1 VRSAA
6 IAARSL
12 LAPDAR
18 LLYQRLSLEEA
29 PEVRAT
35 IIVHLIA
42 SGEIIGDDAVDRLEE
57 ILERGQPSTRV
68 ALAEAIA
75 QRKGADFDGALVK
88 LTAADEVEVRL
99 AAIAAMSQHISSAFL
114 PALLAA
120 LGDERTRLAARRAL
134 AAYGD
139 GGFAAVHAALS
150 DDKQP
155 PAVRWELPR
164 ALTQFEPGKSARALL
179 ALLVV
184 EPEGMVRYRII
195 RALETVVARNP
206 TVDLDRP
213 TLDRVIADTV
223 GRTYRHIE
231 EHITL
236 EAGVIGRPERQTPG
250 HDLLVFVLRDKAA
263 NTRERLFRLLGLTY
277 PTADFAQIRRA
288 LRSPS
293 AETRNSSVELV
304 GTLLEP
310 PLRAA
315 VLGLIDDMT
324 DSERLA
330 SAGPF
335 YTPVRRSYEDLLEH
349 MLTRESPGVQ
359 DFTAYHIGEL
369 GLSRLR
375 PFIAAIAEADPA
387 RQDVVRTLAQLTL
400 IADRA

>member
-1 VRSAA
+1 
-6 IAARSL
+6 
-12 LAPDAR
+12 
-18 LLYQRLSLEEA
+18 
-29 PEVRAT
+29 
-35 IIVHLIA
+35 
-42 SGEIIGDDAVDRLEE
+42 
-57 ILERGQPSTRV
+57 
-68 ALAEAIA
+68 
-75 QRKGADFDGALVK
+75 
-88 LTAADEVEVRL
+88 
-99 AAIAAMSQHISSAFL
+99 
-114 PALLAA
+114 
-120 LGDERTRLAARRAL
+120 
-134 AAYGD
+134 
-139 GGFAAVHAALS
+139 
-150 DDKQP
+150 
-155 PAVRWELPR
+155 
-164 ALTQFEPGKSARALL
+164 
-179 ALLVV
+179 
-184 EPEGMVRYRII
+184 
-195 RALETVVARNP
+195 VVARNP

-236 EAGVIGRPERQTPG
+236 EAGVIGRPERQTHG

-315 VLGLIDDMT
+315 VLGLIDDMN
-324 DSERLA
+324 DSERLT